1 VILVTLKPKNGAP
14 TIVLEV
20 TAVGLDPT
28 DGNAIIKGLFQQYQS
43 LANLFSPYIITVK
56 EK

>member
-1 VILVTLKPKNGAP
+1 MILVTLKPKNGAP